1 MTDRLSLLWQIPNI
15 CSVMNSHTALWAN
28 QSHRYLW
35 KSIFLR
41 IKTKNIIANFLHL
54 NAALFRMFLRL
65 WDALKMTLRKP
76 LKLQMSRPSP
86 KECDSGLGGDS
97 EKCLFKKHT
106 WSFSFRW
113 SLVCTLS
120 NTTHSFC
127 VHLRVNFYCGAL
139 CQEDFPGEGNGYPCQ
154 YSCLENPMDRGAW
167 QATVHGVMTEW
178 LTLLLGVGEG

>member
-106 WSFSFRW
+106 WSFWFRW

-127 VHLRVNFYCGAL
+127 VHLRVSFYCGAL